1 MLCPQNRAARSN
13 TRASALTAPR
23 LVRLPPLLP
32 LLMFPVQLIPEGG
45 LPVYGDTPAP
55 VMPTSKCY
63 CVSMPTLSE
72 PTFSDRGCASLWS
85 RDARGAGVAPD
96 DRGDGV
102 ASTFLL
108 WSSSLTTFC
117 LRPCFHARSA
127 SLRASLP
134 VGNRSHGPG
143 AGMQGIH
150 RYGHGRHPSS
160 LHGQRDAVPH

>member
-117 LRPCFHARSA
+117 LRPCFHDSLRFPPRLFTRRQSQSRARSRYA
-127 SLRASLP
+127 GYTPIWA
-134 VGNRSHGPG
+134 RSSPFLT
-143 AGMQGIH
+143 AWTT
-150 RYGHGRHPSS
+150 
-160 LHGQRDAVPH
+160 